1 MDKFNCERCGACCR
15 NIDKSIHFAALDKGD
30 GVCLYLD
37 EESNLCSI
45 YENRPLLC
53 NVDLAYKSYFQN
65 FMSLE
70 DYYAKN
76 YKACELLKNIIKE
89 KG

>member
-1 MDKFNCERCGACCR
+1 M
-15 NIDKSIHFAALDKGD
+15 
-30 GVCLYLD
+30 D